1 MDPITLRI
9 QTDLLSEI
17 ESEAEELGYSSRA
30 EYIRQLLQHRDPTR
44 ELLAT
49 NSSVEL
55 ADPERVATNT
65 DDIKEL
71 HQQLQIAERRIEALE
86 ERIETRDDNANTP
99 NKSKPTTDPADES
112 TPISKLKTWIA
123 EEGPQKEKA
132 GSIILFA
139 AELLQENGPL
149 KTGKLKEELYEEF
162 PDAYKSEDTLWG
174 STIGRV
180 QQKAPGFSKPKY
192 GTYDFE

>member
-17 ESEAEELGYSSRA
+17 ESEAEDLGYSSRA
-30 EYIRQLLQHRDPTR
+30 EYIRQLLQNRHPAR
-44 ELLAT
+44 EMLSADG
-49 NSSVEL
+49 SVEL
-55 ADPERVATNT
+55 VDPETVATNT
-65 DDIKEL
+65 EDIKEL
-71 HQQLQIAERRIEALE
+71 HQQLKATERRVKALE
-86 ERIETRDDNANTP
+86 ERIETRDDRSNT
-99 NKSKPTTDPADES
+99 TTES
-112 TPISKLKTWIA
+112 EETNDSDSDSTSTSELETWIV
-123 EEGPQKEKA
+123 EDGPQNETA

-139 AELLQENGPL
+139 AELLQENGPM
-149 KTGKLKEELYEEF
+149 KTGELKKELYEEF
-162 PDAYKSEDTLWG
+162 PDTYKSEDTLWG